1 MLLDVL
7 RRLKTGWIA
16 RDQLIL
22 AFLLV
27 PPDIIHAHDRGKVQI
42 RPINPRPGFTD
53 AKVEDEAHRL
63 LADLTCLDVAVWA
76 NGAPIQHEHLL
87 VADLPTYVGIL
98 AFSRHVFEGVSLI
111 LLAIEPVL
119 I

>member
-27 PPDIIHAHDRGKVQI
+27 PPHVVETYGSRKNQVLPVD
-42 RPINPRPGFTD
+42 PG
-53 AKVEDEAHRL
+53 
-63 LADLTCLDVAVWA
+63 
-76 NGAPIQHEHLL
+76 P
-87 VADLPTYVGIL
+87 
-98 AFSRHVFEGVSLI
+98 
-111 LLAIEPVL
+111 
-119 I
+119 